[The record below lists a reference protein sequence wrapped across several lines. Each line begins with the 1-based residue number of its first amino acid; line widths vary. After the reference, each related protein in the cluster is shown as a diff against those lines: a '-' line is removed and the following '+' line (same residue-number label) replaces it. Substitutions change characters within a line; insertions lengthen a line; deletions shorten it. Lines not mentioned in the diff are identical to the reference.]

1 MNREIKFRGKC
12 AKSGDWVYGDLIH
25 GVGLKDGC
33 VFILPCRVNLAYV
46 KHCDP
51 LDGVMVNP
59 ETVGQYTGLKD
70 KDGNE
75 IYEGDKFEG
84 DEGVDFYVVEWI
96 DEEAIFGV
104 SLYGQAI
111 SFGEGSQEVYDS
123 EISIIDR
130 NVIGVNDMR
139 EDLVIGTIHDNPKL
153 IK

>member
-1 MNREIKFRGKC
+1 MNREIKFRGKRVDNGQWVHGC
-12 AKSGDWVYGDLIH
+12 LITYWKPDSDKYVGIMGWKGDH
-25 GVGLKDGC
+25 
-33 VFILPCRVNLAYV
+33 FE
-46 KHCDP
+46 
-51 LDGVMVNP
+51 VNP

-70 KDGNE
+70 KDGKE

-84 DEGVDFYVVEWI
+84 DEGVDFFVVEWI

-130 NVIGVNDMR
+130 NVICVNDMR
-139 EDLVIGTIHDNPKL
+139 EDCVIGTIHDNPEPPTNN
-153 IK
+153 

>member
-1 MNREIKFRGKC
+1 MNREIKFRGKRVDN
-12 AKSGDWVYGDLIH
+12 GQWVYGFVVIN
-25 GVGLKDGC
+25 KDGTAW
-33 VFILPCRVNLAYV
+33 IKNTDYNVNNNRIDV
-46 KHCDP
+46 IPHQ
-51 LDGVMVNP
+51 VNP

-75 IYEGDKFEG
+75 IYEGDKFKG

-139 EDLVIGTIHDNPKL
+139 EDYVIGTIHDNS
-153 IK
+153 